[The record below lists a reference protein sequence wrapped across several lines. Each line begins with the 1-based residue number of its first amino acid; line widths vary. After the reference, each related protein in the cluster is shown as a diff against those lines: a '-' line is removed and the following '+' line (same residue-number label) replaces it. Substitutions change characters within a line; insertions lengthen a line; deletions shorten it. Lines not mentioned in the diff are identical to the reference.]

1 MSRYDLFRRRIAPI
15 AFFLALALIAKD
27 SCDKNQRTHT
37 TVEVTF
43 GAAMPRVRAVE
54 VNTVVDGETVAT
66 FRKAAP
72 PEALIGPVRF
82 ELSLAKDDG
91 ELRIDVELTDSSRQI
106 TRRFHAVESST
117 MVIALRDDELRA
129 Q

>member
-27 SCDKNQRTHT
+27 SCKNQRTHT
-37 TVEVTF
+37 TVELTF
-43 GAAMPRVRAVE
+43 GAATSRVRAVE
-54 VNTVVDGETVAT
+54 VNAVVDGETVAT
-66 FRKAAP
+66 FKKAAP
-72 PEALIGPVRF
+72 AEALIVPVRF

-91 ELRIDVELTDSSRQI
+91 ELRIDVELTDSRRQI
-106 TRRFHAVESST
+106 TRRFHAIEGST